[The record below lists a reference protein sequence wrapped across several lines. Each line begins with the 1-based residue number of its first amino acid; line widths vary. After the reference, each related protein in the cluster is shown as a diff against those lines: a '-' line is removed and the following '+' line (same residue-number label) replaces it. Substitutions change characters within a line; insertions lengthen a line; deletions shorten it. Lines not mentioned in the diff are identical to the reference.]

1 MAVATRPLSLAA
13 NQAIAGGDVEE
24 IRERPVIDV
33 SHLPS
38 VAFGPSNTTWLA
50 NVFYMM
56 IEGTMFALLFASYF
70 YLRTRTT
77 GWPPNQLPPSLG
89 YGVANGIVFLLSLVP
104 ARYAQRVAL
113 SGDRLRIQIG
123 LIALALFAV
132 LSMILRGF
140 ELANLNCRWYD
151 NAYGSIIWAMIG
163 LHTGH
168 LITEF
173 LETTTILGV
182 SFTPSLEGT
191 RLADVAINS
200 DYWYFVVV
208 TAVLMDFMVYGTT
221 RFL

>member
-1 MAVATRPLSLAA
+1 MEPLRKRPAL
-13 NQAIAGGDVEE
+13 
-24 IRERPVIDV
+24 DV
-33 SHLPS
+33 SSLPE

-70 YLRTRTT
+70 YLRTRTSS
-77 GWPPNQLPPSLG
+77 WPPIQDPPYLW
-89 YGVANGIVFLLSLVP
+89 YGVANGIVFLLSLIP
-104 ARYAQRVAL
+104 ARYAQKVAPT
-113 SGDRLRIQIG
+113 GDRARIMFALAG
-123 LIALALFAV
+123 LALFAV
-132 LSMILRGF
+132 IAMVLRGF

-151 NAYGSIIWAMIG
+151 NAYGSIVWSLIG

-173 LETTTILGV
+173 IETVVILGV
-182 SFTPSLEGT
+182 SLTRKMEGT
-191 RLADVAINS
+191 RLADVAVNS

-208 TAVLMDFMVYGTT
+208 TAILVNFVIYGTT